1 MQKSKENKK
10 MNKKGIIT
18 IIISILVIL
27 LIIVTGV
34 IIYKNN
40 SKVNNNQSGQQE
52 NQDETAS
59 LIDMNNTENAKIES
73 GVKENT
79 SENISKDR
87 KLGNL
92 SITDIKLSAQDGVT
106 SFTATVKNNT
116 SKDFA
121 GGVAK
126 ITFTNKDGNTYAEL
140 EVYIPEM
147 KTEATNSIDASTTAD
162 IANAYNFS
170 IELEK

>member
-1 MQKSKENKK
+1 MKNKK
-10 MNKKGIIT
+10 VNFKIIAIVIAIF
-18 IIISILVIL
+18 IIIILGVIL
-27 LIIVTGV
+27 
-34 IIYKNN
+34 YKNKN
-40 SKVNNNQSGQQE
+40 KTKTKQEQNENQQE
-52 NQDETAS
+52 TTEQERIG
-59 LIDMNNTENAKIES
+59 LIDMNNTENAKIEN
-73 GVKENT
+73 GIKQNT
-79 SENISKDR
+79 SENILKDR
-87 KLGNL
+87 NL
-92 SITDIKLSAQDGVT
+92 NGIEITEIQLNAQEGI
-106 SFTATVKNNT
+106 SHFTATVKNNT

>member
-1 MQKSKENKK
+1 MKNKK
-10 MNKKGIIT
+10 VNFKIIAIVIAIF
-18 IIISILVIL
+18 IIIILGAIL
-27 LIIVTGV
+27 
-34 IIYKNN
+34 YKNKTKTKQEQN
-40 SKVNNNQSGQQE
+40 ENQQE
-52 NQDETAS
+52 TTEQERIG
-59 LIDMNNTENAKIES
+59 LIDMNNTENAKIEN
-73 GVKENT
+73 GIKQNT
-79 SENISKDR
+79 SENILKDR
-87 KLGNL
+87 NL
-92 SITDIKLSAQDGVT
+92 NGIEITEIQLNAQEGI
-106 SFTATVKNNT
+106 SHFTATVKNNT